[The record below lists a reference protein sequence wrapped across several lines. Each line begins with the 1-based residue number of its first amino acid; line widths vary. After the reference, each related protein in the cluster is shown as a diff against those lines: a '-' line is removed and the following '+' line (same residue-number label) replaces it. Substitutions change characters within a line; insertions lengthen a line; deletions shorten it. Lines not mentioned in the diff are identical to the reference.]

1 MSLITFPLSS
11 NTTGPATFPLH
22 EGIINNK
29 QTNAIKGMP
38 FKPNTMEQGA
48 SFALGRVAFARAPEQ
63 YKLSSK
69 PPTPAQ
75 MKSATSGFGGGN
87 GFTGGLIT
95 KMGSLSSKSQ
105 LVGKG
110 AKNWASSSTRTE
122 NLRRMAIGSGSMNA
136 LNSGAVQTSLSSQVK
151 TSFSSQNLND
161 SNDALRKCRSGGC
174 IAPAKKGAVYF

>member
-1 MSLITFPLSS
+1 MPALTFPLSS
-11 NTTGPATFPLH
+11 NTTGPASFPLH

-29 QTNAIKGMP
+29 QTSALKGMP

-69 PPTPAQ
+69 PPTAAQ
-75 MKSATSGFGGGN
+75 MNSASSGFGGGN

-95 KMGSLSSKSQ
+95 KMGSLSSKTQ

-122 NLRRMAIGSGSMNA
+122 NLRRMAIGGGSMNA
-136 LNSGAVQTSLSSQVK
+136 LNNKQVK
-151 TSFSSQNLND
+151 TSFSNQNLND

-174 IAPAKKGAVYF
+174 IAPAKKGAIF

>member
-1 MSLITFPLSS
+1 MSIIFPLSS
-11 NTTGPATFPLH
+11 NTTGPATFPLR

-29 QTNAIKGMP
+29 QTTALKCMP
-38 FKPNTMEQGA
+38 FKQNTMEQGA
-48 SFALGRVAFARAPEQ
+48 SFAMGRVAFARAPEQ

-69 PPTPAQ
+69 PPTAAQ
-75 MKSATSGFGGGN
+75 MKSASSGFGGGN

-95 KMGSLSSKSQ
+95 KMGSLGSKSQ

-122 NLRRMAIGSGSMNA
+122 NLRRMAIGGGSMNA
-136 LNSGAVQTSLSSQVK
+136 LNNKQVK
-151 TSFSSQNLND
+151 TSFSNQNLND

-174 IAPAKKGAVYF
+174 IAPAKKGAV

>member
-1 MSLITFPLSS
+1 MSSITFPLSS

-95 KMGSLSSKSQ
+95 KMGSLGSKSQ

-110 AKNWASSSTRTE
+110 SKNWASSSTRTE

-151 TSFSSQNLND
+151 TSFSNQNLND
-161 SNDALRKCRSGGC
+161 SKDALRKCRSGGC

>member
-1 MSLITFPLSS
+1 MSALTFPLSS
-11 NTTGPATFPLH
+11 NTTGPASFPLH

-29 QTNAIKGMP
+29 QTTALKGMP

-69 PPTPAQ
+69 PPTAAQ
-75 MKSATSGFGGGN
+75 MNSATNGFGGGN

-95 KMGSLSSKSQ
+95 KMGSLGSKTQ

-122 NLRRMAIGSGSMNA
+122 NLRRMAIGGGSMNA
-136 LNSGAVQTSLSSQVK
+136 LNNKQVQ
-151 TSFSSQNLND
+151 TSFSSLDLND
-161 SNDALRKCRSGGC
+161 SKDALRKCRSGGC
-174 IAPAKKGAVYF
+174 IAPAKKGAVF

>member
-1 MSLITFPLSS
+1 MSITFPLSS

-29 QTNAIKGMP
+29 QTSAIKGMP

-69 PPTPAQ
+69 PPTAAQ
-75 MKSATSGFGGGN
+75 MNSATSGFGGGN

-95 KMGSLSSKSQ
+95 KMGSLGSKTQ

-136 LNSGAVQTSLSSQVK
+136 LNSGAAQTSLSSQVK

-161 SNDALRKCRSGGC
+161 SKDALRKCRSGGC
-174 IAPAKKGAVYF
+174 IAPAKKGAV